1 MGVSSNSIILLID
14 SFCYCRIFSPEA
26 ERHSHVLFKAEPD
39 IWIVLV
45 ADKINDSEPI
55 WRVDALRK
63 VLKEIHSLFV
73 MFHGSIRAM
82 LERTPR
88 RTNRTT
94 FVYLYHGLSQG

>member
-1 MGVSSNSIILLID
+1 M
-14 SFCYCRIFSPEA
+14 
-26 ERHSHVLFKAEPD
+26 
-39 IWIVLV
+39 

-82 LERTPR
+82 LEKEPGGGLTR
-88 RTNRTT
+88 RHLYT
-94 FVYLYHGLSQG
+94 FIMDYLRGKSSHDS